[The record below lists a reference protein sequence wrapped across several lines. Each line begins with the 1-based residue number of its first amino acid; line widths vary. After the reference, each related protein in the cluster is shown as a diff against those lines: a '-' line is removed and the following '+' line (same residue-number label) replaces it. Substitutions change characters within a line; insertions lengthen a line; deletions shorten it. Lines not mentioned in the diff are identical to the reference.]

1 MPQRSLP
8 RWSQFTVA
16 DPHKLEVTF
25 IKPDGEMTIRMVES
39 DTDSIVKAARA
50 LKAHHVVFQ
59 AYRPTPRPIW
69 AVFEIVARQETFPQ
83 AIKTFVS
90 DTSDAAVMWAVHRGR
105 S

>member
-1 MPQRSLP
+1 M
-8 RWSQFTVA
+8 T

-25 IKPDGEMTIRMVES
+25 VKDDGEMTIRMTEN
-39 DTDSIVKAARA
+39 DQDSILRAAQT

-69 AVFEIVARQETFPQ
+69 AVFDLRKLVDGRLPQ
-83 AIKTFVS
+83 AADKTFM
-90 DTSDAAVMWAVHRGR
+90 TEKNDAAVMWAVHRGR